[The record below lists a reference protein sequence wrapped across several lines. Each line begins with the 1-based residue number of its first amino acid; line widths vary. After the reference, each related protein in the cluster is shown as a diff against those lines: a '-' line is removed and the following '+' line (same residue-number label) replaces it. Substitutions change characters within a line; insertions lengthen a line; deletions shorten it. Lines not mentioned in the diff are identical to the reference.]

1 MELQGPKQDPALSK
15 FLLLTEPAARSAGT
29 VFCSP
34 VLRVCPLIG
43 RKPQRFV
50 AYVLTNL
57 KFDFDIYRET
67 ADWCHQPCKTLWIAH
82 KQCN

>member
-29 VFCSP
+29 VYVVLP
-34 VLRVCPLIG
+34 LRVPAHCAQQLGGNPT
-43 RKPQRFV
+43 
-50 AYVLTNL
+50 VLWHSTNL

-82 KQCN
+82 K